1 MKSLIDALTSLLR
14 PDQVLELAMPGIS
27 PGYSLPIPMV
37 LVSEK
42 IDAKKEDRRR
52 SHPVWRCHPKEAW
65 ARSFSAGIGLDQ
77 LRYSNTPYRRASKN
91 SLIENI
97 PQTKSKQTSKPSCY
111 TFRDKENQ

>member
-1 MKSLIDALTSLLR
+1 MKSLIDDLTSLLR
-14 PDQVLELAMPGIS
+14 PDQDLELSMPGLS

-52 SHPVWRCHPKEAW
+52 SYPVWRCHPKEAW

-77 LRYSNTPYRRASKN
+77 LRYSNTPYRKS
-91 SLIENI
+91 IEKLANR
-97 PQTKSKQTSKPSCY
+97 KY
-111 TFRDKENQ
+111 TPNKIKTNFKAKLLYVSR